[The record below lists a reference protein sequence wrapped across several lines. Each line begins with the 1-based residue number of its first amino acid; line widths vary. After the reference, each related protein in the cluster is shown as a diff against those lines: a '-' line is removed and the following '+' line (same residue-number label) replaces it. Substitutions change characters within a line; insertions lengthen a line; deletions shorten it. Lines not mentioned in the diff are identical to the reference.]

1 MLPESTRLVDGHCDV
16 QGDLLRGFD
25 LVLRPFVGFRPVEK
39 KCPGQVIRITSYN
52 VCYTKLLR
60 TEVEALRNIDRE
72 GLEFAS
78 RSYAQKREA
87 HARGG
92 HRGSLAARILDR
104 VWGKHRPPH

>member
-1 MLPESTRLVDGHCDV
+1 MSARKIENLLARLYTDA
-16 QGDLLRGFD
+16 R
-25 LVLRPFVGFRPVEK
+25 
-39 KCPGQVIRITSYN
+39 IREAFLSDSAA
-52 VCYTKLLR
+52 VARLHGLDE